1 MQITS
6 IPYFALIYKDSF
18 IDIFLKNGDFQ
29 KFVTSMDSLAKTLK
43 GDELGESILIELAK
57 LSHKEDS
64 KSMLTIIEESL

>member
-1 MQITS
+1 LQITS

-64 KSMLTIIEESL
+64 KSMLKIIEESL

>member
-1 MQITS
+1 
-6 IPYFALIYKDSF
+6 
-18 IDIFLKNGDFQ
+18 
-29 KFVTSMDSLAKTLK
+29 MDSLAKTLK

>member
-57 LSHKEDS
+57 LSH
-64 KSMLTIIEESL
+64 